1 MTSTSRID
9 STVQLVRAH
18 WPHYVTLMRL
28 DKPIGI
34 LLLLWPT
41 LWSLW
46 LAAKG
51 IPDFKNLFIFV
62 LGVVLMRSAGCVI
75 NDYADRNIDG
85 RVARTKQRPLAQKL
99 VSERE
104 ALILFALLCLASF
117 VLVLFT
123 NQLTI
128 WLSLGGA
135 VLAAVYPFM
144 KRYTYFPQLVLGA
157 AFSWGIIMA
166 FAAVRGEVTQ
176 QIWLIYIAN
185 VIWTLAYDTFYAM
198 VDRRD
203 DLRIG
208 VKSTAVLFGDADRA
222 ITASLQGFFLFTLL
236 LAAKRFE
243 LGTAFYVALI
253 GAAMLCGYQQ
263 WLIKYREPQNCFKA
277 FLNNN
282 YVGLVIFL
290 GIVFHYGF

>member
-1 MTSTSRID
+1 VTAASRID
-9 STVQLVRAH
+9 STVQRVRAH
-18 WPHYVTLMRL
+18 WPHYVKLMRL

-51 IPDFKNLFIFV
+51 IPDFRNLFIFV

-75 NDYADRNIDG
+75 NDYADRNFDG
-85 RVARTKQRPLAQKL
+85 HVERTKQRVLAQKL

-104 ALILFALLCLASF
+104 ALLLFIVLCLIAF

-123 NQLTI
+123 NKLTI
-128 WLSLGGA
+128 CLSLGG
-135 VLAAVYPFM
+135 VLLAAVYPFM

-166 FAAVRGEVTQ
+166 FTAVRGELTQ

-203 DLRIG
+203 DIKIG

-222 ITASLQGFFLFTLL
+222 VTASLQGFFLFTLL

-243 LGTAFYVALI
+243 LGTPFYISLI
-253 GAAMLCGYQQ
+253 GAAALCGYQQ
-263 WLIKYREPQNCFKA
+263 WLIKYREQQNCFKA

-290 GIVFHYGF
+290 GIAFHYGI

>member
-1 MTSTSRID
+1 VTSTSRIN
-9 STVQLVRAH
+9 STTQLIRAH
-18 WPHYVTLMRL
+18 WPHYVKLMRL
-28 DKPIGI
+28 DKPIGT

-51 IPDFKNLFIFV
+51 VPDFKNLFIFV
-62 LGVVLMRSAGCVI
+62 LGTLLMRSAGCVI
-75 NDYADRNIDG
+75 NDYADRHFDG
-85 RVARTKQRPLAQKL
+85 RVERTRQRPLAQKL

-104 ALILFALLCLASF
+104 ALVLFAVLCVVSF

-123 NQLTI
+123 NRLTI
-128 WLSLGGA
+128 WLSFGGA
-135 VLAAVYPFM
+135 LLAAVYPFM
-144 KRYTYFPQLVLGA
+144 KRFTHFPQLVLGA
-157 AFSWGIIMA
+157 AFSWGIVMA
-166 FAAVRGEVTQ
+166 FTAVRGELTQ

-203 DLRIG
+203 DIKIG
-208 VKSTAVLFGDADRA
+208 IKSTAVLFGDADRA
-222 ITASLQGFFLFTLL
+222 ITASLQAFFLFTLL
-236 LAAKRFE
+236 LAARRFE
-243 LGTAFYVALI
+243 LGPPFYISLVA
-253 GAAMLCGYQQ
+253 AAALCGYQQ

-290 GIVFHYGF
+290 GIVFHYGI

>member
-1 MTSTSRID
+1 
-9 STVQLVRAH
+9 
-18 WPHYVTLMRL
+18 
-28 DKPIGI
+28 
-34 LLLLWPT
+34 
-41 LWSLW
+41 
-46 LAAKG
+46 
-51 IPDFKNLFIFV
+51 
-62 LGVVLMRSAGCVI
+62 
-75 NDYADRNIDG
+75 
-85 RVARTKQRPLAQKL
+85 
-99 VSERE
+99 
-104 ALILFALLCLASF
+104 
-117 VLVLFT
+117 LFT
-123 NQLTI
+123 NTLTI

-135 VLAAVYPFM
+135 ALAAVYPFM

-166 FAAVRGEVTQ
+166 FTAVRGELTQ

-203 DLRIG
+203 DIKIG

-243 LGTAFYVALI
+243 LGTPFYLALI
-253 GAAMLCGYQQ
+253 AAAALCGYQQ

-290 GIVFHYGF
+290 GIAFHYGI